1 MNAEQCGP
9 SRHIDYLGHMLDAL
23 RLARSYVEGQNK
35 EAFLD
40 DRKTQQAV
48 ILNIL
53 IIGEAATKLVNEYPD
68 FVSTHPDFPWKQMR
82 GMRNRM
88 AHGYFEMNLD
98 VVWQTVQQSLPELEQ
113 QILQL
118 MRQAGRNE

>member
-1 MNAEQCGP
+1 MNREQRR

-23 RLARSYVEGQNK
+23 RLARGYTENQKK
-35 EAFLD
+35 EDFLE

-53 IIGEAATKLVNEYPD
+53 IIGEAATKVSNEHPE
-68 FVSTHPDFPWKQMR
+68 FVSKHPDFPWQQIR

-88 AHGYFEMNLD
+88 AHGYFEINLD
-98 VVWQTVQQSLPELEQ
+98 IVWETIQ
-113 QILQL
+113 
-118 MRQAGRNE
+118 